1 MGNIR
6 KGIQRKR
13 EIIET
18 AFNLFVQNG
27 YERTSVQQII
37 DTLGISKGTFY
48 HHFKS
53 KDDLLDAVISDILE
67 DVASEINRIA
77 NSDKDAVTKLIEI
90 YGVFRGKEDAL
101 KLILAELYR
110 DTNLKMRQ
118 KFLDQMLKI
127 TSPPLNKVLEQGK
140 AEGAF
145 DIVEVEGVARLLI
158 VMDMAVGEAIFGLM
172 KERDTKGIKSMLDA
186 YAFAIKRIL
195 GTDADIKF
203 TDVDVLKLIE
213 NI

>member
-145 DIVEVEGVARLLI
+145 DIVEVEGIARLLI
-158 VMDMAVGEAIFGLM
+158 IMDMAVGEAIFGLM

>member
-37 DTLGISKGTFY
+37 DTLSISKGTFY

-127 TSPPLNKVLEQGK
+127 TSAPLNKVLEQGK
-140 AEGAF
+140 DEGAF

-158 VMDMAVGEAIFGLM
+158 IMDMAVGEAVFGLM

>member
-18 AFNLFVQNG
+18 AFNLFVQNS

-101 KLILAELYR
+101 KLILAELYH

-118 KFLDQMLKI
+118 KFLDQMLRI
-127 TSPPLNKVLEQGK
+127 TSAPLNKVLEQGK
-140 AEGAF
+140 DEGAF
-145 DIVEVEGVARLLI
+145 DIVEVKGIARLLI

-172 KERDTKGIKSMLDA
+172 KERDIKGIKSMLDA

>member
-118 KFLDQMLKI
+118 KFLDQMLRI
-127 TSPPLNKVLEQGK
+127 TSAPLNKVLEQGK
-140 AEGAF
+140 DEGAF
-145 DIVEVEGVARLLI
+145 DIVEVKGIARLLI

-172 KERDTKGIKSMLDA
+172 KERDIKGIKSMLDA

>member
-118 KFLDQMLKI
+118 KFLDQMLRI
-127 TSPPLNKVLEQGK
+127 TSAPLNKVLEQGK
-140 AEGAF
+140 DEGAF
-145 DIVEVEGVARLLI
+145 DIVEVKGIARLLI

-172 KERDTKGIKSMLDA
+172 KERDIKGIKSMLDA
-186 YAFAIKRIL
+186 YAFAVKRIL

>member
-27 YERTSVQQII
+27 YEQTSVQQII
-37 DTLGISKGTFY
+37 DTLGISKGAFY

-67 DVASEINRIA
+67 DVASEINQIA
-77 NSDKDAVTKLIEI
+77 NSDRDAVTKLTEI
-90 YGVFRGKEDAL
+90 YGIFRGKEDVL

-118 KFLDQMLKI
+118 KFVNQMLKI
-127 TSPPLNKVLEQGK
+127 ISAPLNKVLEQGK

-145 DIVEVEGVARLLI
+145 DIVEVEGVAQLLI

-172 KERDTKGIKSMLDA
+172 KERDIKGIKSMLDA

-195 GTDADIKF
+195 GTEADIKF
-203 TDVDVLKLIE
+203 TDVDVLQLIE

>member
-37 DTLGISKGTFY
+37 DTLSISKGTFY

-140 AEGAF
+140 DEGAF
-145 DIVEVEGVARLLI
+145 DIVEVEGIARLLI

-172 KERDTKGIKSMLDA
+172 KERDIKGIKSMLDA

-203 TDVDVLKLIE
+203 TDVDLLKLIE

>member
-13 EIIET
+13 EIIDT

-145 DIVEVEGVARLLI
+145 DIVEVEGIARLLI
-158 VMDMAVGEAIFGLM
+158 IMDMAVGEAIFGLM

>member
-158 VMDMAVGEAIFGLM
+158 IMDMAVGEAIFGLM

>member
-145 DIVEVEGVARLLI
+145 DIVEVEGIARLLI
-158 VMDMAVGEAIFGLM
+158 VMDMAVGEAFFGLM

>member
-37 DTLGISKGTFY
+37 DTLSISKGTFY

-118 KFLDQMLKI
+118 KFLDQMLRI
-127 TSPPLNKVLEQGK
+127 TSAPLNKVLEQGK
-140 AEGAF
+140 DEGAF
-145 DIVEVEGVARLLI
+145 DIVEVKGIARLLI

>member
-140 AEGAF
+140 DEGAF
-145 DIVEVEGVARLLI
+145 DIVEVKGIARLLI

-172 KERDTKGIKSMLDA
+172 KERDIKGIKSMLDA